1 MPKPKVLS
9 PKEASSPRPT
19 WSAVEDGI
27 LTDWQRDDVLAQVLK
42 RPAPK
47 GNFVFYEGPPTA
59 NAAPGV
65 HHVLARVFKDLIVRF
80 ATMRG
85 YHVERKAGWDTHGLP
100 VELQVEKAH
109 GFTSKADIERYGIAK
124 FNAECRELV
133 WRHKDDWEK
142 LTQRIGFWL
151 DLKNPY
157 ITYENSYIESV
168 WAVIARAH
176 ERGLLY
182 QGHKVVP
189 YCTRCGT
196 ALSSHEVAQGY
207 REVTEDSVYVK
218 CRVTQGNN
226 FVKPGDF
233 ILTWTTTPWTLPGN
247 VALAVGPEII
257 YVRVK
262 RFTGKWDSK
271 GKAIYDI
278 VILAKEI
285 YRQLGDDPALLIA
298 EPFYFLLI
306 ETPEGHEIPQGST
319 ILQEFRGKDLVGV
332 SYEPLFTGA
341 VDVANAKT
349 AFSVVPAD
357 FVTTTDGT
365 GVVHTAVMYGED
377 DYQLGEAVG
386 LPKHHTVGLDGKF
399 LPHVK
404 GLAGMYVKNPETQE
418 KIFKLLGDAVLAV
431 TKYKHDYPFC
441 WRCDTP
447 LLYYAKDSWFI
458 AMTKVKNELLKNAQ
472 EITWVP
478 EYIKE
483 GRFGEWLA
491 NVKDWAISRERY
503 WGSPL
508 PVWVCQGCKH
518 WEVVGSIAELEKKSG
533 KKLDDLHRPFIDDVT
548 WPCETCS
555 GTMHRV
561 SEVMDVWLDSGS
573 MPFAQY
579 HYPFEHKALI
589 EGKDGQFPADY
600 ICEAI
605 DQTRGWFYTL
615 LAVSTIMGKGMS
627 YRNVICLG
635 HINDAQGRKMS
646 KSKGNIVNPWDVI
659 KQFGVDP
666 LRWYFYTV
674 NQPGEPK
681 NFDPVQIEEVNKK
694 VFMILRNVVSFYSL
708 FDDKKKIVGQPPL
721 VKHVEDQWLLS
732 SLHRL
737 GEAVSVGLEKY
748 DIVGTA
754 RAISSFINE
763 LSTRYI
769 QDSRGRFK
777 DGDDIAKATLG
788 YTLQYLARLMA
799 PYTPFF
805 AEWMYREIGGKKE
818 SIHLE
823 SWPLAGQIDVRVLEN
838 MEYAYKYIERGL
850 AKRMESNI
858 KVRQPLSKGT
868 LFGPALSKEY
878 SSLIKSKLNINE
890 LDFSEKNNR
899 NESFTVELDTTITNE
914 LRLAGHVREITR
926 YLNALR
932 KDEKYSIHDKINI
945 FWNTLDNEL
954 SSAIEMNKDEILK
967 KTNAKKIEKSSKNMK
982 ENSINGIKVFL
993 GILKD

>member
-1 MPKPKVLS
+1 MPKPKVSS

-19 WSAVEDGI
+19 WSSVEDGI
-27 LTDWQRDDVLAQVLK
+27 LADWQRDAILAQVLK
-42 RPAPK
+42 RPSPK

-218 CRVTQGNN
+218 CRVTQGNK
-226 FVKPGDF
+226 FVQPGDY

-247 VALAVGPEII
+247 VALAVGPEIE
-257 YVRVK
+257 YVRV
-262 RFTGKWDSK
+262 RVGGDYLVMA
-271 GKAIYDI
+271 KALVEK
-278 VILAKEI
+278 VIS
-285 YRQLGDDPALLIA
+285 GP
-298 EPFYFLLI
+298 
-306 ETPEGHEIPQGST
+306 HEILSECKGS
-319 ILQEFRGKDLVGV
+319 DLEGV

-386 LPKHHTVGLDGKF
+386 LPKHHTVGLDGTF

-404 GLAGMYVKNPETQE
+404 GLAGHYVKDKETQALIYGHL
-418 KIFKLLGDAVLAV
+418 KNVGALLSSAPY
-431 TKYKHDYPFC
+431 THDYPFC

-472 EITWVP
+472 QITWVP

-666 LRWYFYTV
+666 LRWYFYAV

-681 NFDPVQIEEVNKK
+681 NFDPAQIDDGVKK
-694 VFMILRNVVSFYSL
+694 VFLILQNVVSFWKLYA
-708 FDDKKKIVGQPPL
+708 KPPAL
-721 VKHVEDQWLLS
+721 TKAPAATHLLDRWILS
-732 SLHRL
+732 RL
-737 GEAVSVGLEKY
+737 NAVSAVATDELEHFHV
-748 DIVGTA
+748 IEAA
-754 RAISSFINE
+754 RPIAEFVTD
-763 LSTRYI
+763 LSTWYVRR
-769 QDSRGRFK
+769 SRDRSK
-777 DGDDIAKATLG
+777 AGDADAAAVLG
-788 YTLQYLARLMA
+788 YVLSVTSRLLA
-799 PYTPFF
+799 PFTPFF
-805 AEWMYREIGGKKE
+805 AEWLHREIGGQG
-818 SIHLE
+818 SVHLTD
-823 SWPLAGQIDVRVLEN
+823 WPKAGAVDQRLLEQMQQARDVVAAALAQ
-838 MEYAYKYIERGL
+838 
-850 AKRMESNI
+850 RMAAGV
-858 KVRQPLSKGT
+858 KVRQPLAAVT
-868 LFGPALSKEY
+868 GPALGDDLEAIVKDELNVIEY
-878 SSLIKSKLNINE
+878 RTGNAIS
-890 LDFSEKNNR
+890 
-899 NESFTVELDTTITNE
+899 LDTHLTPALE
-914 LRLAGHVREITR
+914 LAGIAREFIR
-926 YLNALR
+926 QINALR
-932 KDEKYSIHDKINI
+932 REAGLTVH
-945 FWNTLDNEL
+945 
-954 SSAIEMNKDEILK
+954 DEIIIEVAGDFDDVLAAHRLELMA
-967 KTNAKKIEKSSKNMK
+967 KTKATEIKHGTGGESV
-982 ENSINGIKVFL
+982 EINGRTLRIRIQRMTTKH
-993 GILKD
+993 